1 VTRAVLAVF
10 VAAALAGSAM
20 AQDVAEAQD
29 VDMAP
34 VAAQDAGEAVGA
46 AQDVA
51 PAPISL
57 TPEQE
62 ELAAEIESELKCPVC
77 RSQSVRTSRSF
88 MAEDMSR
95 QVRKM
100 VAAGSSKEEIREY
113 FVARYGDYIILA
125 PRKQGFGWT
134 VWLLPFALVLGGAAT
149 IFALTRRWKS
159 RPPPI
164 APAAPPSQST
174 WMKRLERELKETE

>member
-1 VTRAVLAVF
+1 MRRRAR
-10 VAAALAGSAM
+10 ALWIASALGVSS
-20 AQDVAEAQD
+20 AIVGQD
-29 VDMAP
+29 
-34 VAAQDAGEAVGA
+34 GA
-46 AQDVA
+46 AQEVGEVPAASREAA
-51 PAPISL
+51 PAPIPL

-100 VAAGSSKEEIREY
+100 VAEGKSKDEIREY
-113 FVARYGDYIILA
+113 FVSRYGDYIILA
-125 PRKQGFGWT
+125 PRKEGFAWT

-149 IFALTRRWKS
+149 ILALTRRWKS
-159 RPPPI
+159 RPPPA

-174 WMKRLERELKETE
+174 WMQKLERELKETE

>member
-1 VTRAVLAVF
+1 
-10 VAAALAGSAM
+10 LAGALGVSG
-20 AQDVAEAQD
+20 V
-29 VDMAP
+29 
-34 VAAQDAGEAVGA
+34 GIGRGA
-46 AQDVA
+46 AQEIGSGQEVA
-51 PAPISL
+51 PAPIPL
-57 TPEQE
+57 TPDQE
-62 ELAAEIESELKCPVC
+62 ELAAEIEGELKCPVC

-95 QVRKM
+95 QVRRM
-100 VAAGSSKEEIREY
+100 VADGKSKEEIREY

-125 PRKQGFGWT
+125 PRKEGFAWT

-159 RPPPI
+159 RPPPA

>member
-1 VTRAVLAVF
+1 MAL
-10 VAAALAGSAM
+10 VAAMAWILWTPPIRAQEATPESAPT
-20 AQDVAEAQD
+20 DD
-29 VDMAP
+29 
-34 VAAQDAGEAVGA
+34 
-46 AQDVA
+46 
-51 PAPISL
+51 PASIPL
-57 TPEQE
+57 TPAEE

-95 QVRKM
+95 QVRRM
-100 VAAGSSKEEIREY
+100 VAEGKSKEEIREY
-113 FVARYGDYIILA
+113 FVSRYGDYIVLA
-125 PRKQGFGWT
+125 PRKEGFAWT

-159 RPPPI
+159 RPPPV
-164 APAAPPSQST
+164 APVAPPSQST

>member
-1 VTRAVLAVF
+1 MALAVSS
-10 VAAALAGSAM
+10 VIVGH
-20 AQDVAEAQD
+20 E
-29 VDMAP
+29 
-34 VAAQDAGEAVGA
+34 GA
-46 AQDVA
+46 AQEVGEAPASSQAVA
-51 PAPISL
+51 PAPIQL
-57 TPEQE
+57 TPKQE

-95 QVRKM
+95 QVRRM
-100 VAAGSSKEEIREY
+100 VAEGNSKEEIREY
-113 FVARYGDYIILA
+113 FVSRYGDYIILA
-125 PRKQGFGWT
+125 PRKEGFAWT

-159 RPPPI
+159 RPPPT
-164 APAAPPSQST
+164 APAAPQSQST

>member
-1 VTRAVLAVF
+1 VTRHAFALSLATALAVSS
-10 VAAALAGSAM
+10 VIVGH
-20 AQDVAEAQD
+20 D
-29 VDMAP
+29 
-34 VAAQDAGEAVGA
+34 GA
-46 AQDVA
+46 AQEVDQVPASTQEAA
-51 PAPISL
+51 PAPIPL

-100 VAAGSSKEEIREY
+100 VAEGKSKEEIREY
-113 FVARYGDYIILA
+113 FVSRYGDYIILA
-125 PRKQGFGWT
+125 PRKEGFAWT

-149 IFALTRRWKS
+149 IFALTKRWKS
-159 RPPPI
+159 RPPPA
-164 APAAPPSQST
+164 APAAPSSQST
-174 WMKRLERELKETE
+174 WMKKLERELKETE

>member
-1 VTRAVLAVF
+1 VTRTALALSL
-10 VAAALAGSAM
+10 AAALAVSGA
-20 AQDVAEAQD
+20 AVNL
-29 VDMAP
+29 
-34 VAAQDAGEAVGA
+34 AAQEIGPAG
-46 AQDVA
+46 QQVA
-51 PAPISL
+51 PAPIPLS
-57 TPEQE
+57 PEQE

-95 QVRKM
+95 QVRRM
-100 VAAGSSKEEIREY
+100 VAEGKSKEEIREY

-125 PRKQGFGWT
+125 PRKEGFAWT

-159 RPPPI
+159 RPPPA
-164 APAAPPSQST
+164 APAAPQAQST
-174 WMKRLERELKETE
+174 WRQRLERELKETE

>member
-1 VTRAVLAVF
+1 VTRSVLALAF
-10 VAAALAGSAM
+10 ATGLTASAAGFGL
-20 AQDVAEAQD
+20 
-29 VDMAP
+29 
-34 VAAQDAGEAVGA
+34 AAQEIGPAGRE
-46 AQDVA
+46 VA
-51 PAPISL
+51 PAPVPLS
-57 TPEQE
+57 PEQE

-95 QVRKM
+95 QVRRM
-100 VAAGSSKEEIREY
+100 VAEGMSKEEIREY

-125 PRKQGFGWT
+125 PRKEGFGWT

-159 RPPPI
+159 RPPPA
-164 APAAPPSQST
+164 APAAPRAQST
-174 WMKRLERELKETE
+174 WMQRLERELKETE